1 MFERRG
7 ECGEVRYIMFF
18 ADIFKKMDRR

>member
-18 ADIFKKMDRR
+18 ADVFKKMDRR